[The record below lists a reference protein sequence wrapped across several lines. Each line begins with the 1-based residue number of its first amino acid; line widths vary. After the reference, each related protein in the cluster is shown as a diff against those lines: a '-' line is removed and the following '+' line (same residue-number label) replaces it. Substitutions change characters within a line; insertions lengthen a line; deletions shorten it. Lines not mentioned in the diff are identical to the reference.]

1 MSENKGK
8 IYVVGLGTGNPLDL
22 TPRAVKALES
32 SSAVAGYHPYIMYVK
47 DLVEG
52 KKIIASGMRR
62 ELDRCKA
69 AVEEALKG
77 EVVSVVSSGD
87 AGVYGMGGLILE
99 IVSVE
104 KHDLE
109 VELVPGVTAATAAA
123 ARVGAPLMLDFAIIS
138 LSDLLQDWE
147 VILKRL
153 EATAAADFAVA
164 LYNPK
169 SSKRVT
175 QIEDAAAIFKKYRAG
190 STPVAVCTAVGRE
203 EEKIVISDL
212 DNFLNEEITM
222 FSIVLIG
229 NSTSRV
235 DGDRIITP
243 RGYSV

>member
-22 TPRAVKALES
+22 TPRAVKALEA

-52 KKIIASGMRR
+52 KKIIASGMRK

-69 AVEEALKG
+69 AVEEALNG

-109 VELVPGVTAATAAA
+109 VELIPGVTAATAAA
-123 ARVGAPLMLDFAIIS
+123 ARVGAPFMLDFAIIS
-138 LSDLLQDWE
+138 LSDLLQEWD

-175 QIEDAAAIFKKYRAG
+175 QIEDAAAIFKKHRPG
-190 STPVAVCTAVGRE
+190 STPVAICTAVGRE
-203 EEKIVISDL
+203 EETIVISDL

-229 NSTSRV
+229 NSTSRK
-235 DGDRIITP
+235 DGNWIITP